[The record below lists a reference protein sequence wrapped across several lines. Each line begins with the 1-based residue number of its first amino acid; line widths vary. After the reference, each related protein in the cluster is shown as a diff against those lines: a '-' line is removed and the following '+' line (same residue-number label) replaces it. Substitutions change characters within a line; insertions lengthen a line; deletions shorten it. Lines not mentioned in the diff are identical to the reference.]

1 MANKL
6 NFKFGDSTKYE
17 SLGTPEDGTI
27 YAVNDGFTEGGD
39 TKMGSIYKGDKI
51 IGTTVAD
58 KLVVPKKITVAGLPA
73 NSPFAGIKNGDSI
86 EAGTN
91 LAKILMDMLSKE
103 LNPGAPTL
111 PSVTISGPKSLGTL
125 EIGASVSIPAVSMD
139 TVEGKFNDSWGGPQP
154 APGTTF
160 SNQTITPSGQVG
172 FTDYS
177 PVAGT
182 SIEAGTGKIVIGTN
196 KVTMTATADYSAP
209 ANKPHTNLGN
219 EYNGAEATWTASTTP
234 ASKVGNFTATGVYPV
249 YSNNAS
255 GGLTT
260 EVNTRASLTAGN
272 SVEISFGSELSSG
285 NFVAF
290 SHPSTHT
297 ITKVEVYNTMSNKYE
312 TYGGGSTDVAEGSK
326 RTINGT
332 EYQYNVWTR
341 QGDNKNDAIK
351 FRFTLSKGLNTK

>member
-17 SLGTPEDGTI
+17 SLETPEDGTI
-27 YAVNDGFTEGGD
+27 YAVNDGFTKGNV
-39 TKMGSIYKGDKI
+39 KMGSIYKGDKI
-51 IGTTVAD
+51 LGTTVAD
-58 KLVVPKKITVAGLPA
+58 KLVVPKKITVAGLPS

-86 EAGTN
+86 EAGTDI
-91 LAKILMDMLSKE
+91 AKILMDMLSKE
-103 LNPGAPTL
+103 LNPSTPTK
-111 PSVTISGPKSLGTL
+111 PSVTISGPKSLGTF
-125 EIGASVSIPAVSMD
+125 EVGASVSIPAVSMD

-154 APGTTF
+154 APGTSF

-172 FTDYS
+172 FTGYA
-177 PVAGT
+177 PVAGA
-182 SIEAGTGKIVIGTN
+182 SINSGSATAVLGTN
-196 KVTMTATADYSAP
+196 KVTMTATANYSAP

-219 EYNGAEATWTASTTP
+219 EYDGAEATWVAGV
-234 ASKVGNFTATGVYPV
+234 ASKAADFTATGVYPV

-255 GGLTT
+255 SGLTA
-260 EVNTRASLTAGN
+260 EVNTRAALTAGS

-290 SHPSTHT
+290 AHPATHT
-297 ITKVEVYNTMSNKYE
+297 ITKVEVFNTMSQKYE
-312 TYGGGSTDVAEGSK
+312 TYTGGSTDVAEDSE
-326 RTINGT
+326 RNINGT
-332 EYQYNVWTR
+332 NYQYNVWTR